1 MKHSLG
7 LGPLLIG
14 LTFIPAAYAADSN
27 ALEED
32 VTVLKEDTAEINSRL
47 DDMLSISG
55 YTDVE
60 YVVTDKDG
68 SYPGFRLHHLSLFF
82 EKRITDQ
89 WRFFSEIE
97 YEDTPKFEADENTVS
112 GDVDGDSQEETL
124 HKFAAAQ
131 GKLFVE
137 AVNLSFLWRPDASL
151 RVGRFFTPAGIWN
164 VDHYPPFVP
173 TQERPLHIRGIFPQV
188 FDGAMAYGTRPLGG
202 SFLKYELY
210 WGNGEGNTGKK
221 DSNSHKAVGLNTG
234 LLLPFLKHTEIGL
247 TYYTDTLNNRTEKT
261 ATGAHL
267 KIKAGGFAFQ
277 SEYAVADYK
286 PTTGSKYDSTGYYA
300 QFMYDIGN
308 WTAGVRNS
316 LYDPKST
323 ETNEL
328 VANSVFLNY
337 HVSPSV
343 VLKMEY
349 HQFDYDDASKDDY
362 TSTLFSAVAY
372 LGN

>member
-7 LGPLLIG
+7 LGSLLIG

-97 YEDTPKFEADENTVS
+97 YEDTPKFEADEKSFTDADS
-112 GDVDGDSQEETL
+112 GKKVNQFD
-124 HKFAAAQ
+124 AAQ

-173 TQERPLHIRGIFPQV
+173 TQERPLHIRAIFPQV

-247 TYYTDTLNNRTEKT
+247 TYYTDTLNDRTEKT
-261 ATGAHL
+261 ATGAHM
-267 KIKAGGFAFQ
+267 KIKAGGLAFQ
-277 SEYAVADYK
+277 AEYAVADYK
-286 PTTGSKYDSTGYYA
+286 PTTGSKYERTGYYA
-300 QFMYDIGN
+300 QLMYDIGN
-308 WTAGVRNS
+308 WTAGVRNNFYDSNS
-316 LYDPKST
+316 LG
-323 ETNEL
+323 TNEL

-337 HVSPSV
+337 HVSSSI
-343 VLKMEY
+343 VLKVEH
-349 HQFDYDDASKDDY
+349 HQFDYDDAAKDDY
-362 TSTLFSAVAY
+362 TSTLFSAVAN